1 MLAIFDMDGTLTD
14 SSKLLANSINYVR
27 GKLNLKPLPKEDII
41 REINN
46 PECNLAKYF
55 YNKEQIEPI
64 YEEWFKE
71 YYSKYHNLE
80 LELYDGVEEM
90 LKALKNRGVKLAIAT
105 NAYRDSTLEAL
116 KHLGILELFDDIA
129 CFDDVKEGKPS
140 PKMLFKLLNN
150 FNLKNKEALFIG
162 DSQRD
167 ELAAKAADIEFIK
180 VAFGSNLKDAIDK
193 PQEVLR
199 KIEEYFCII

>member
-14 SSKLLANSINYVR
+14 SSTLLANAINYVR
-27 GKLNLKPLPKEDII
+27 GKLNLEPLPKDII
-41 REINN
+41 IEQINN
-46 PECNLAKYF
+46 PECDLAKFF
-55 YNKEQIEPI
+55 YNVDRFEPI

-71 YYSKYHNLE
+71 YYSKYHDLE

-90 LKALKNRGVKLAIAT
+90 LKTLKSKGVKLAIAT
-105 NAYRDSTLEAL
+105 NAYRDSTMEAL
-116 KHLGILELFDDIA
+116 GHLGILELFDDIV

-140 PKMLFKLLNN
+140 PLMLFKLLDN
-150 FNLKNKEALFIG
+150 FKLTYKDAVFVG

-167 ELAAKAADIEFIK
+167 ELAAKAANIEFIK
-180 VAFGSNLKDAIDK
+180 VAFGSNLEGLVNR
-193 PQEVLR
+193 PSEVVR